1 MTAAQ
6 SQLLARRQLLTGAL
20 VFAVSLPA
28 LRASRARA
36 AHAFDGSWGGV
47 DAQGETAQ
55 LIFANGAI
63 IGFYWRGD
71 YMDARDV
78 SLRDGGASVSF
89 AYLGGKATATRNG
102 ERGLTLVIRDSR
114 LGESRLE
121 LKKD

>member
-1 MTAAQ
+1 MTAQQ

-36 AHAFDGSWGGV
+36 ANALNGSWGGV

-55 LIFANGAI
+55 IIFANGAV

-71 YMDARDV
+71 YMDAHDV
-78 SLRDGGASVSF
+78 KVGSAGASVSF
-89 AYLGGKATATRNG
+89 AFSGGEATATRNG
-102 ERGLTLVIRDSR
+102 EKTLTLVIHDAR
-114 LGESRLE
+114 LGESRLR
-121 LKKD
+121 LTKD